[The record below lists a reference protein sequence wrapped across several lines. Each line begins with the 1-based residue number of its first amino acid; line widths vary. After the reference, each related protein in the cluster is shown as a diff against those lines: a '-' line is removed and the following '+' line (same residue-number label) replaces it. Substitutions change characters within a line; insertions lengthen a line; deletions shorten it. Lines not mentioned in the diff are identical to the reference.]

1 MQDQQYT
8 SVSVSSV
15 SVSDLKDNY
24 ENYEKY
30 VETNEHPMSQS
41 LFNDLSSV
49 IGFNDMNGKTYEEYV
64 KKWKMRKETSKS
76 L

>member
-8 SVSVSSV
+8 SVSVS
-15 SVSDLKDNY
+15 VSDTN

-41 LFNDLSSV
+41 LYKDLSSV

-64 KKWKMRKETSKS
+64 QKWKMRTKMEN
-76 L
+76 

>member
-1 MQDQQYT
+1 MQDKQYT
-8 SVSVSSV
+8 SVSVS
-15 SVSDLKDNY
+15 VSDINDNY
-24 ENYEKY
+24 EKL

-64 KKWKMRKETSKS
+64 QKWKIRKETSKS

>member
-1 MQDQQYT
+1 MQNEKYT
-8 SVSVSSV
+8 SVSVS
-15 SVSDLKDNY
+15 VSDIN

-30 VETNEHPMSQS
+30 VETSKHPMSQS

-64 KKWKMRKETSKS
+64 QKWKMRKEN
-76 L
+76 

>member
-15 SVSDLKDNY
+15 SVSDLN
-24 ENYEKY
+24 ENYQRY
-30 VETNEHPMSQS
+30 FETNEHPMSES

-49 IGFNDMNGKTYEEYV
+49 IGFNNINGKTYEEYV
-64 KKWKMRKETSKS
+64 QKWKMRKEMTTKMEN
-76 L
+76 

>member
-1 MQDQQYT
+1 MQNEQYT
-8 SVSVSSV
+8 SVSVS
-15 SVSDLKDNY
+15 VSDLNENY

-64 KKWKMRKETSKS
+64 QKWKMRKEMEKNV
-76 L
+76 

>member
-1 MQDQQYT
+1 MQNKQYT
-8 SVSVSSV
+8 SVSVS
-15 SVSDLKDNY
+15 VSDLN

-64 KKWKMRKETSKS
+64 KKWKMRKETSKR

>member
-1 MQDQQYT
+1 MQEKQYT
-8 SVSVSSV
+8 SVSVS
-15 SVSDLKDNY
+15 VSDIN

-49 IGFNDMNGKTYEEYV
+49 IGFNEYPN
-64 KKWKMRKETSKS
+64 TSASK
-76 L
+76 